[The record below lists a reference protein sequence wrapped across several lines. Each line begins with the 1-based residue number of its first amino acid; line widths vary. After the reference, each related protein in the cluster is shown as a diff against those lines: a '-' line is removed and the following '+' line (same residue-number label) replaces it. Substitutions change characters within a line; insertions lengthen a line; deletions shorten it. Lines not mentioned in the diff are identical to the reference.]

1 MTEMRDGTPSPLR
14 RFMVR
19 GGSCGAGVLDP
30 DAGAGPSWLPGFPR
44 NPNEG
49 DRHESELA
57 RSAEYPDPDLIE
69 RRRRLHS
76 GMGGKCPGERSR
88 QTAPNLFE
96 GRALLS
102 SGPSR
107 WKAGAYPMRDGSPIV
122 LPRLTSPRAVAGQS
136 CGLYSEPGRRPSRF
150 PGIFRATRPARLL
163 RWKGARRIT
172 TTVLRAPAD
181 RASSGTSVH
190 GGKGGVA
197 GNAPYQPRVSA
208 GMSRSRRAQG
218 HILMTEGAT

>member
-30 DAGAGPSWLPGFPR
+30 DAGAGPSWLPG
-44 NPNEG
+44 
-49 DRHESELA
+49 
-57 RSAEYPDPDLIE
+57 
-69 RRRRLHS
+69 
-76 GMGGKCPGERSR
+76 
-88 QTAPNLFE
+88 
-96 GRALLS
+96 
-102 SGPSR
+102 
-107 WKAGAYPMRDGSPIV
+107 AYPMRDGRPIV

-136 CGLYSEPGRRPSRF
+136 GGRYSEPGRRPSRF
-150 PGIFRATRPARLL
+150 PGAFRATRPARLL

-181 RASSGTSVH
+181 RASSGTNAR

-197 GNAPYQPRVSA
+197 GNALHQPRVGT
-208 GMSRSRRAQG
+208 GMSRERRAQG
-218 HILMTEGAT
+218 HTSNEKAAVVSGGRE